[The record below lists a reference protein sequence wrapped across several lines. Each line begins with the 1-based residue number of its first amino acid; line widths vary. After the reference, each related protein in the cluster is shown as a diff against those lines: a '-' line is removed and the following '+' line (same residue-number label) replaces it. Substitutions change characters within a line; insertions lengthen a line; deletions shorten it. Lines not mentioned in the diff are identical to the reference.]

1 MNRSHIFDACERYL
15 SVLCTSIELR
25 GKLNL
30 LNLHVHCEDFY
41 AGLLNRLFSLE
52 LKNMNAYVQNAEGVD
67 LIDKKAKLI
76 LQVSATATTQ
86 KVNAALGKD
95 LSAHQGHSFRFM
107 SISKDASHLRT
118 KQFTN
123 PHNLIFDPANDVYD
137 VASLLGI
144 ILHLDLAKQR
154 EIYDYLHQQLSEPG
168 ADRIPQDSNL
178 AAIINAIAKEN
189 LNGTFSG
196 ANIIDFNVDEK
207 VAVNGLDAA
216 ASVIEDYKVYSHIV
230 DRTYTEFDNIGINKS
245 KSVLEAFRAIYLK
258 LSLKYSG
265 DELFF
270 RIVEEITNKVL
281 GSSNF
286 ARLPIEELDLS
297 VNVLAV
303 DAFIRCKIMKKP
315 SGAGATSV
323 AA

>member
-15 SVLCTSIELR
+15 STLCTSVELR

-41 AGLLNRLFSLE
+41 AGLLNRLFLLE

-67 LIDKKAKLI
+67 LIDKKAKVI
-76 LQVSATATTQ
+76 LQVSSTATAQ

-107 SISKDASHLRT
+107 SISKDASGLRS
-118 KQFTN
+118 KKFIN

-137 VASLLGI
+137 VASLLSI
-144 ILHLDLAKQR
+144 ILHLDLARQR
-154 EIYDYLHQQLSEPG
+154 DVYNYLHQELSQPG
-168 ADRIPQDSNL
+168 ADRMPEESNL
-178 AAIINAIAKEN
+178 AAIINIISKEN
-189 LNGTFSG
+189 LGSSG
-196 ANIIDFNVDEK
+196 VANIVDFNVDEK
-207 VAVNGLDAA
+207 VAINGLDAA

-230 DRTYTEFDNIGINKS
+230 DRTYTEFDNNGINKS

-258 LSLKYSG
+258 LKIKHSG

-270 RIVEEITNKVL
+270 QITEEVTNRVRQ
-281 GSSNF
+281 SSNF
-286 ARLPIEELDLS
+286 ARVPIEELNLY

-303 DAFIRCKIMKKP
+303 DAFIRCKILKKP
-315 SGAGATSV
+315 SDAGVYNVTA
-323 AA
+323 